1 MQKKILWA
9 MLIYFVASLY
19 YAGVLMMLH
28 FVLYP
33 SLNSVQQNIVPVMET
48 FGHRIIIVC
57 YISAIL
63 MLMAS
68 LVLIKWGNK
77 FLIFN
82 KKRGYLS
89 IIQFFKSNLLISPF
103 QLIAFQFYK
112 P

>member
-48 FGHRIIIVC
+48 FCHRMIIVC
-57 YISAIL
+57 YISTIL

-68 LVLIKWGNK
+68 LVLIK
-77 FLIFN
+77 
-82 KKRGYLS
+82 
-89 IIQFFKSNLLISPF
+89 
-103 QLIAFQFYK
+103 
-112 P
+112 

>member
-48 FGHRIIIVC
+48 FGHRMIIVC
-57 YISAIL
+57 YISVIL

-68 LVLIKWGNK
+68 LVLIKWAISFQ
-77 FLIFN
+77 FLIKWVDTYQSFN
-82 KKRGYLS
+82 FLKVTC
-89 IIQFFKSNLLISPF
+89 
-103 QLIAFQFYK
+103 
-112 P
+112 